1 MSAFGEFKAVWDPGN
16 KHESSQ
22 GGRRLLAHRKPAPG
36 RGLQAPGAAHAFPIS
51 RGRRLLAKAALRC
64 IGLGACRKNDAGT
77 MCPSYMVTLEEEH
90 STRGRAH
97 MLFEMLQGEVVRDG
111 WKDEQVKKAL
121 DLCLSCKACKSE
133 CPANCGHGHLQGR
146 ISVALLR
153 EQIAARSTPTPS
165 A

>member
-1 MSAFGEFKAVWDPGN
+1 MPTLPTENLRLGADYKPLEPATHFK
-16 KHESSQ
+16 
-22 GGRRLLAHRKPAPG
+22 
-36 RGLQAPGAAHAFPIS
+36 FPEDDGS
-51 RGRRLLAKAALRC
+51 FAKAAQRC
-64 IGLGACRKNDAGT
+64 IGVGACRKSDTGS

-133 CPANCGHGHLQGR
+133 CPANVDIATYKAEFLSHFYETNSRPLLAYAFGMIDKWLQAR
-146 ISVALLR
+146 VAC
-153 EQIAARSTPTPS
+153 AARRELS
-165 A
+165 